1 MNRASSHRTRFAL
14 VFAGLMPV
22 LAAAQT
28 PGTALIPADRGAS
41 ATQHFDPL
49 GKAPSKFTLELRNGL
64 KASLPF
70 ADKRDFDEARA
81 CSQ

>member
-1 MNRASSHRTRFAL
+1 MNRASSHSTRFAL